1 MNYLLGLFH
10 SLLGDNMKTERYV
23 KLIFEKGS
31 VIFRKVTSYN
41 KCDKNNLMII
51 TFEDKTASAFDMMF
65 FYASLGKL
73 VTIKDNIGD
82 IKNAEV
88 VDIECDL

>member
-1 MNYLLGLFH
+1 
-10 SLLGDNMKTERYV
+10 MKTERYV

-82 IKNAEV
+82 IKKAEV